1 MSERDSDFEFDFFE
15 DLEPS
20 EQTEE
25 RTRIVRRPGGGPP
38 RRPPRPPAGAVPLFR
53 LAGLI
58 AFAILIIV
66 LLVFWVKSCQS
77 SGKKATYKHY
87 FEKIA
92 VIAGDSQQ
100 IGRQLNE
107 ALTTPGKKASD
118 LDPALTGLAQQE
130 QQDVDNAQKIAP
142 PSALRNEHA
151 AAIEALQFR
160 VSGLKGLA
168 DTFRRTA
175 GSKNT
180 SNTGLL
186 LAQQAQRLVA
196 SDVIWS
202 DLVKAPSVAE
212 LNRQGVGGV
221 AVPDSN
227 FVTSTDFASPSY
239 WVPIVQRLGGASTSS
254 GNASG
259 VLHGTGLVSVAAL
272 PSGKALDPNAEN
284 TVTAT
289 TDLGFAV
296 TVEDTGDA
304 QEVGVVVTLTIQQQP
319 TPIVKTGKIDLINPG
334 EQKKVIFHNLG
345 QVQFATRTTVKVD
358 VKPVPNEKRLDN
370 NSASYKV
377 IFSLG

>member
-1 MSERDSDFEFDFFE
+1 MTERDPDIEFDFFE
-15 DLEPS
+15 DPEPP

-25 RTRIVRRPGGGPP
+25 RTRIVRRPGGPP
-38 RRPPRPPAGAVPLFR
+38 RRPPRAPGGVAPLFR

-77 SGKKATYKHY
+77 SGKQSTYRHY

-92 VIAGDSQQ
+92 VIAKDSEQ
-100 IGRQLNE
+100 IGRSMNE
-107 ALTTPGKKASD
+107 ALTTPGTKAAD
-118 LDPALTGLAQQE
+118 LDPTLTGLAQQE
-130 QQDVDNAQKIAP
+130 QQDVVNAQKITP
-142 PSALRNEHA
+142 PGALRSEHA
-151 AAIEALQFR
+151 SAIQALQFR
-160 VSGLKGLA
+160 VGGLKGLA

-175 GSKNT
+175 GSKNV

-186 LAQQAQRLVA
+186 LAQQAQRLTA
-196 SDVIWS
+196 SDVIWD

-221 AVPDSN
+221 AVPDSS
-227 FVTSTDFASPSY
+227 FVTSSDFSSPRF
-239 WVPIVQRLGGASTSS
+239 WVPIVQRLGGASTG
-254 GNASG
+254 GNSSG
-259 VLHGTGLVSVAAL
+259 VLHGTGLVSVEAL
-272 PSGKALDPNAEN
+272 PSGKALDQNAEN

-304 QEVGVVVTLTIQQQP
+304 QEVGIEVTLTIQQQP

-334 EQKKVIFHNLG
+334 EQKKVIFRNLG
-345 QVQFATRTTVKVD
+345 QVQFATKTTVKVD
-358 VKPVPNEKRLDN
+358 VKPVQFETRVSN
-370 NSASYKV
+370 NSASYPV

>member
-1 MSERDSDFEFDFFE
+1 MSERDTDFEFDFFE
-15 DLEPS
+15 DLEPA

-38 RRPPRPPAGAVPLFR
+38 RRPGPPLATGPLFR

-77 SGKKATYKHY
+77 SGKKATYRHY

-92 VIAGDSQQ
+92 VIAKDSEQ
-100 IGRQLNE
+100 IGRQMNE

-118 LDPALTGLAQQE
+118 LDPTLTGLAQQE
-130 QQDVDNAQKIAP
+130 QQDVVNAQKISP
-142 PSALRNEHA
+142 PGALRAEHA

-168 DTFRRTA
+168 DTFRSTA
-175 GSKNT
+175 GSKKT
-180 SNTGLL
+180 SDTGLL
-186 LAQQAQRLVA
+186 LAQQAQRLLA
-196 SDVIWS
+196 SDVTWQ

-221 AVPDSN
+221 AVPDST
-227 FVTSTDFASPSY
+227 FVASPDFSSPRY
-239 WVPIVQRLGGASTSS
+239 WIPIVQRLGGASTGGS
-254 GNASG
+254 ASG
-259 VLHGTGLVSVAAL
+259 VLHGTGLVAAKAL

-334 EQKKVIFHNLG
+334 EQKTVVFHNLG
-345 QVQFATRTTVKVD
+345 QVQFATKTTVKVD
-358 VKPVPNEKRLDN
+358 VKPVQFEKNVTN
-370 NSASYKV
+370 NSASYPV

>member
-1 MSERDSDFEFDFFE
+1 MSERDTDFEFDFFE
-15 DLEPS
+15 DQEPP
-20 EQTEE
+20 EQTDE
-25 RTRIVRRPGGGPP
+25 RTRIVRRSGGGPP
-38 RRPPRPPAGAVPLFR
+38 RRPPRPPTAVAPLFR

-77 SGKKATYKHY
+77 SGKNATYRHY
-87 FEKIA
+87 FEKVA
-92 VIAGDSQQ
+92 VIAKDSEQ
-100 IGRQLNE
+100 IGRSMNE
-107 ALTTPGKKASD
+107 ALTTPGKKAAD

-142 PSALRNEHA
+142 PGALRAEHD

-168 DTFRRTA
+168 DTFRSTA
-175 GSKNT
+175 GNKNV

-186 LAQQAQRLVA
+186 LAQQARRLLA
-196 SDVIWS
+196 SDVIWD

-221 AVPDSN
+221 AVPDST
-227 FVTSTDFASPSY
+227 FVASADFASPSF
-239 WVPIVQRLGGASTSS
+239 WVPIVQRLGGATTGGSS
-254 GNASG
+254 SG
-259 VLHGTGLVSVAAL
+259 VLHGTGLVSVEAL
-272 PSGKALDPNAEN
+272 PSGKALDANAEN

-304 QEVGVVVTLTIQQQP
+304 QEVGIEVTLTIQQQP
-319 TPIVKTGKIDLINPG
+319 TPIVKTAKIDLINPG

-358 VKPVPNEKRLDN
+358 VKPVQFEKRVDN
-370 NSASYKV
+370 NSAAYKV

>member
-1 MSERDSDFEFDFFE
+1 MSERDTDFEFDFFE
-15 DLEPS
+15 DAEPP
-20 EQTEE
+20 EQSEE
-25 RTRIVRRPGGGPP
+25 RTRIVRRPGGP
-38 RRPPRPPAGAVPLFR
+38 RRPSRPPGTGTIAPLFR

-77 SGKKATYKHY
+77 SGKKATYRHY
-87 FEKIA
+87 FEKVA
-92 VIAGDSQQ
+92 VIAKDSEQ
-100 IGRQLNE
+100 IGRQMNE
-107 ALTTPGKKASD
+107 ALTTPGKKAAD
-118 LDPALTGLAQQE
+118 LDPTLTGLAQQE

-142 PSALRNEHA
+142 PGALRTEHA
-151 AAIEALQFR
+151 AAVEALQFR

-175 GSKNT
+175 AGKNVE
-180 SNTGLL
+180 NTGLL
-186 LAQQAQRLVA
+186 LSKQAQRLLA
-196 SDVIWS
+196 SDVIWA

-221 AVPDSN
+221 AVPDST
-227 FVTSTDFASPSY
+227 FVTSADFASPRY
-239 WVPIVQRLGGASTSS
+239 WIPIVQRLGGASTG

-259 VLHGTGLVSVAAL
+259 VLHGTGLVSVQAL

-304 QEVGVVVTLTIQQQP
+304 QEVGIVVTLTIQQQP
-319 TPIVKTGKIDLINPG
+319 SPIVKTAKIDLINPG
-334 EQKKVIFHNLG
+334 EQKKVVFHNLG
-345 QVQFATRTTVKVD
+345 QVQFATKTTVKVD
-358 VKPVPNEKRLDN
+358 VKPVQFEKNVKN
-370 NSASYKV
+370 NSASYPV

>member
-1 MSERDSDFEFDFFE
+1 MSERDTDFEFDFFE
-15 DLEPS
+15 DLEPQAES
-20 EQTEE
+20 EE

-38 RRPPRPPAGAVPLFR
+38 RRPPHPPGQVAPLFR

-77 SGKKATYKHY
+77 SGKKATYRHY
-87 FEKIA
+87 FERIA
-92 VIAGDSQQ
+92 VIAKDSEQ
-100 IGRQLNE
+100 IGRSMNE
-107 ALTTPGKKASD
+107 ALTTPGKKAAD
-118 LDPALTGLAQQE
+118 LDPTLTGLAQQE
-130 QQDVDNAQKIAP
+130 QQDVDNALKISP
-142 PSALRNEHA
+142 PGALRSEHA
-151 AAIEALQFR
+151 AVIQALQFR

-175 GSKNT
+175 GSKNV
-180 SNTGLL
+180 SNTGVL
-186 LAQQAQRLVA
+186 LAQQAQRLQT
-196 SDVIWS
+196 SDVIWA

-221 AVPDSN
+221 AVPDST
-227 FVTSTDFASPSY
+227 FVTSTDFASPRY
-239 WVPIVQRLGGASTSS
+239 WVPIVQRLGGASTGGSS
-254 GNASG
+254 SG
-259 VLHGTGLVSVAAL
+259 VLHGTGLVSVQAL
-272 PSGKALDPNAEN
+272 PSGKELDPNAEN

-304 QEVGVVVTLTIQQQP
+304 QEVGIEVTLTIQQQP

-334 EQKKVIFHNLG
+334 EQKKVVFHNLG
-345 QVQFATRTTVKVD
+345 QVQFATKTTVKVD
-358 VKPVPNEKRLDN
+358 VKPVQFEKNLDN
-370 NSASYKV
+370 NSGSYPV